1 MSTAVATPAESGPA
15 QQQSATGA
23 GRPRVTQLRVIHSE
37 WIKLWS
43 LRSTYISLILAAAFT
58 IGLGVLISYL
68 HANAIHHHRFERA
81 DLSDP
86 TNITLSGVN
95 LAQLVVGILGVMVI
109 TGEYSTGMIRASVVA
124 VPRRLPLLWAK
135 VAVFGVVVFVFGYL
149 TSLLAFLG
157 GASQLDGLHVPTIN
171 PNGPNVVING
181 VVNNGASHTLH
192 LSLSTP
198 GAARA
203 ILGAALFLTIVG
215 LLGVGLGFCLRR
227 TPGAIA
233 ALFGLLLILLPL
245 VRALPA
251 NWQNDINK
259 YLPELAGTQGFATV
273 RDHSM
278 LGPWTGL
285 GVFALYALAAI
296 VLGTVVLKERDA

>member
-1 MSTAVATPAESGPA
+1 MTAAVARAAESGPA
-15 QQQSATGA
+15 QHRSPTGP
-23 GRPRVTQLRVIHSE
+23 GRRRVTQLRVIHSE

-43 LRSTYISLILAAAFT
+43 LRSTYISLILAALFT
-58 IGLGVLISYL
+58 VGLGVLISYL
-68 HANAIHHHRFERA
+68 HANAIHQHRFQGA

-109 TGEYSTGMIRASVVA
+109 TGEYSTGMIRATVNA
-124 VPRRLPLLWAK
+124 VPRRLPVLWAK
-135 VAVFGVVVFVFGYL
+135 VAVFGGVVFVFGYL

-157 GASQLDGLHVPTIN
+157 GASQLNGLHVPTLN
-171 PNGPNVVING
+171 PNGPNTVING
-181 VVNNGASHTLH
+181 VVNGGATHTLH
-192 LSLSTP
+192 LSLATP
-198 GAARA
+198 GASRA

-215 LLGVGLGFCLRR
+215 LLGVGLGFCIRR

-245 VRALPA
+245 VHALPA

-278 LGPWTGL
+278 LGPWAGL
-285 GVFALYALAAI
+285 GVLALYAAAAI
-296 VLGTVVLKERDA
+296 VLGTVVLKRRDT